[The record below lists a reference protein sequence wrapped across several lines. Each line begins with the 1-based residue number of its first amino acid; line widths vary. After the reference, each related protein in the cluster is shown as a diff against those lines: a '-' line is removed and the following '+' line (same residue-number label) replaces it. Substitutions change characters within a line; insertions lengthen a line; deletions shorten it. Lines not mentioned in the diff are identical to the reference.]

1 MQGIYYESND
11 GTSRKIGMVSKFD
24 DYWDI
29 VKKDFAVRGI
39 TPYYYRYWGDEDE
52 MTVDFGS
59 WSTFIKVRKE
69 EP

>member
-1 MQGIYYESND
+1 
-11 GTSRKIGMVSKFD
+11 MVSKFD

-29 VKKDFAVRGI
+29 VKKDFAVRGL